1 MIRLGALFAGVGGL
15 ELGLENAFKVAGVRV
30 ETVYQVEL
38 DDAARKVLKAHW
50 PHARHYADITAIE
63 THSLPDADLI
73 AGGFPCQD
81 LSVAGRGAGIE
92 HGKRSSLWRVFKEIV
107 HVKQPALVVVE
118 NVNQGRER
126 WLPTVTSDLASLGYQ
141 CAAYRVAAG
150 ELGAPH
156 ERARAFVLAYAHGE
170 PLRQLAKRMS
180 GRRAGVLRGPWEAQS
195 RHDGHPWLAPVSRS
209 WSTRP
214 ALRRM
219 DDGLPSRMDGR
230 RLNQKRLQRLKM
242 IGNAVSPVVSYVLG
256 LELIRIVEEA
266 FVERGL

>member
-81 LSVAGRGAGIE
+81 LSVAGR
-92 HGKRSSLWRVFKEIV
+92 
-107 HVKQPALVVVE
+107 
-118 NVNQGRER
+118 
-126 WLPTVTSDLASLGYQ
+126 
-141 CAAYRVAAG
+141 
-150 ELGAPH
+150 
-156 ERARAFVLAYAHGE
+156 
-170 PLRQLAKRMS
+170 
-180 GRRAGVLRGPWEAQS
+180 
-195 RHDGHPWLAPVSRS
+195 
-209 WSTRP
+209 
-214 ALRRM
+214 
-219 DDGLPSRMDGR
+219 
-230 RLNQKRLQRLKM
+230 